1 MSRFDRYMLSQL
13 MMFFGFFALV
23 LVSVYWVNSAV
34 RLFDRLIS
42 DNQSVWVFLEL
53 SALSLPNV
61 IRLMLPVAAFVATLY
76 ATQRMASESELVVM
90 QATGFSPFRLARPVL
105 FFGVLVAL
113 LLGALTH
120 FLVPMARTR
129 LNERNSEIAENIS
142 SKFLTEGTFLHP
154 SPAVTL
160 FIRRISPNGELG
172 DFFLSDRRQPG
183 SETVYAAKSAYLAR
197 SDSGPKLVMLDGM
210 AQTLRDDSGGVP
222 RLSVTR
228 FADVTYDIGGLI
240 AARGPRTLQLEE
252 RSTAAL
258 LAADARLLAET
269 GASRARAR
277 FEGHDRFA
285 KPLLTV
291 AAVLV
296 GFAAMIGGSF
306 SRFGMWRQ
314 VAVASGLFVLLYFLS
329 NLADKAAGRAGA
341 SAFLAYAPAL
351 AGFLLA
357 ALLLAFDT
365 RTRRPAR
372 AARLAG
378 GFAS

>member
-1 MSRFDRYMLSQL
+1 MLSQL

-61 IRLMLPVAAFVATLY
+61 IRLMLPVSAFVATIY
-76 ATQRMASESELVVM
+76 ATQQMASESELVVM

-129 LNERNSEIAENIS
+129 LNERNSEIADNIS
-142 SKFLTEGTFLHP
+142 AKFLTEGTFLHP
-154 SPAVTL
+154 SPSVTL
-160 FIRRISPNGELG
+160 FIRRISQSGELG

-183 SETVYAAKSAYLAR
+183 SETIYAAKSAHLAR

-210 AQTLRDDSGGVP
+210 AQTLRDDSTGAP

-228 FADVTYDIGGLI
+228 FANFTYDIGGLI
-240 AARGPRTLQLEE
+240 AARGPRTPQLEE

-258 LAADARLLAET
+258 LAADPQMLAET
-269 GASRARAR
+269 GASRALAL

-314 VAVASGLFVLLYFLS
+314 IATASGLFILLYFLS
-329 NLADKAAGRAGA
+329 NLADKTAGRSGA
-341 SAFLAYAPAL
+341 TVLLTYAPAL
-351 AGFLLA
+351 TGFLFA
-357 ALLLAFDT
+357 ALLLAFDM

-372 AARLAG
+372 PSRLAG
-378 GFAS
+378 GLAS

>member
-1 MSRFDRYMLSQL
+1 MLSQL

-113 LLGALTH
+113 LLGVLTH

-129 LNERNSEIAENIS
+129 LNERNSEIADNIS

-154 SPAVTL
+154 SPSVTL

-172 DFFLSDRRQPG
+172 EFFLSDRRQTG
-183 SETVYAAKSAYLAR
+183 SETIYAAKSAYLAR

-210 AQTLRDDSGGVP
+210 AQTLRDDPIGIP

-228 FADVTYDIGGLI
+228 FANFTYDIGGLI
-240 AARGPRTLQLEE
+240 AARGARTPELEE
-252 RSTAAL
+252 RSTVEL
-258 LAADARLLAET
+258 LTADAKLAAET
-269 GASRARAR
+269 GASKARAH

-291 AAVLV
+291 AAVLI

-314 VAVASGLFVLLYFLS
+314 TATASGLFVLLYFLS
-329 NLADKAAGRAGA
+329 NLADKVAGRSGVTP
-341 SAFLAYAPAL
+341 LLTYAPAL
-351 AGFLLA
+351 AGFLFA
-357 ALLLAFDT
+357 ALLLAFDM

-372 AARLAG
+372 PARLAG